1 MLNLSKCHIIRPFG
15 PKKSQKTSLVSMAVP
30 HGPDMPGDPSLAALW
45 EMEPS
50 IRVASRES
58 SCLTKWAS
66 TRVIGVASTGAMSLN
81 IKVLELLA
89 EWWAKKVD
97 MPQAI
102 PIDKL
107 RAEVGQQK
115 WNSISISILV
125 KTYSILYSNGYSVE
139 VC

>member
-1 MLNLSKCHIIRPFG
+1 MPNHQTNLAQE
-15 PKKSQKTSLVSMAVP
+15 KSHFLASMAEP
-30 HGPDMPGDPSLAALW
+30 GQGRMPNDPSLAALW

-50 IRVASRES
+50 IRVAARENG
-58 SCLTKWAS
+58 CLTKWANA
-66 TRVIGVASTGAMSLN
+66 RLIGVASTGALSIN

-89 EWWAKKVD
+89 EWWAKQVD

-115 WNSISISILV
+115 CFGPNSI
-125 KTYSILYSNGYSVE
+125 
-139 VC
+139 